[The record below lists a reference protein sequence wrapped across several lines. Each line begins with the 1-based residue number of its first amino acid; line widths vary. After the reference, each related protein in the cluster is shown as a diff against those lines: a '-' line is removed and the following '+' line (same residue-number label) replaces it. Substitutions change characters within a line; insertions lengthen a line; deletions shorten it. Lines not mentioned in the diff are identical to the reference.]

1 MTKHHLPQHNATNS
15 RKMKRP
21 AKQPQKPLT
30 LVQLRRV
37 VPWGISAATLR
48 WFVPAFADGYP
59 ATLLSNAGGAGRCA
73 VVGGK
78 SGLECWECTA
88 PRLVRLLENHKQ
100 DIPAM
105 LHRAAKMVAGSPFAD
120 GVDGWSYCRG
130 LGVWGFTGLWAAM
143 GARVVFEM
151 SGTNGNERGELVWRV
166 GKIALAR
173 EWLLSNGFDL
183 EQARRAFLGGE
194 LSQFGR
200 NGVFPEIAREGMN
213 PEQKKLLAALVALP
227 LLDVSSFKSV

>member
-1 MTKHHLPQHNATNS
+1 
-15 RKMKRP
+15 MKRP
-21 AKQPQKPLT
+21 AKKPQKPLT
-30 LVQLRRV
+30 LAQLRRV

-105 LHRAAKMVAGSPFAD
+105 LQRAAKMVAGSPFAD
-120 GVDGWSYCRG
+120 GVDGWSYVRG
-130 LGVWGFTGLWAAM
+130 LGVWGFMGLWAA
-143 GARVVFEM
+143 GSRFVFEM

-166 GKIALAR
+166 GKYALANQ
-173 EWLLSNGFDL
+173 WLLDNTFDFV
-183 EQARRAFLGGE
+183 QTRRALSSPE
-194 LSQFGR
+194 LAQFAR
-200 NGVFPEIAREGMN
+200 SGVFPRVAREGMH

-227 LLDVSSFKSV
+227 LLDVSSGLPEGVK

>member
-1 MTKHHLPQHNATNS
+1 
-15 RKMKRP
+15 MKRP

-130 LGVWGFTGLWAAM
+130 LGVWGFTGELEPALKRFQRLPPDKLVSTLA
-143 GARVVFEM
+143 GALEFLDIPLPVVAK
-151 SGTNGNERGELVWRV
+151 N
-166 GKIALAR
+166 
-173 EWLLSNGFDL
+173 
-183 EQARRAFLGGE
+183 
-194 LSQFGR
+194 
-200 NGVFPEIAREGMN
+200 
-213 PEQKKLLAALVALP
+213 
-227 LLDVSSFKSV
+227 

>member
-1 MTKHHLPQHNATNS
+1 MKH
-15 RKMKRP
+15 P

-88 PRLVRLLENHKQ
+88 PRLVRLLKNHSL
-100 DIPAM
+100 DIPAA
-105 LHRAAKMVAGSPFAD
+105 LQRAAKMLAGSPFAH
-120 GVDGWSYCRG
+120 GVDGWSYWRG
-130 LGVWGFTGLWAAM
+130 MGAWGFTALWI
-143 GARVVFEM
+143 GPNQPKGRLVFEM
-151 SGTNGNERGELVWRV
+151 SGDSGNERGELVWRV
-166 GKIALAR
+166 GTVALAQ
-173 EWLLSNGFDL
+173 EWLATFGFDL
-183 EQARRAFLGGE
+183 EQARRAFLGGKDA
-194 LSQFGR
+194 LQHFDFS
-200 NGVFPEIAREGMN
+200 VAIARDEMSAKG
-213 PEQKKLLAALVALP
+213 KKLLAALVALP
-227 LLDVSSFKSV
+227 LLDVSSFKSD